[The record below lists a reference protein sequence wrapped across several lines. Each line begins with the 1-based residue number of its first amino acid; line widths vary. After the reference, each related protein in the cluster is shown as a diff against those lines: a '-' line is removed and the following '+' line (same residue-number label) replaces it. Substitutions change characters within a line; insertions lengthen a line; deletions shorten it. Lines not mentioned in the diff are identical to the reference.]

1 MIIKVILILLLL
13 SNNIISHICYG
24 LLNKLLLN
32 SPNIVDTLW
41 STSLPHRAIYGNY
54 SLALTRSLK
63 VPTPSYVQILN
74 DDMLSVTSFS
84 LLRKGSIMQFDLDD
98 PSVNRKLN
106 GDYLWPNE
114 LAVFHNKE
122 GKKVLL
128 VPDGFLLP
136 GQNDGGLYAILDPH
150 SPDAQPI
157 RITNPN
163 KGWFYHRAVHVVLPG
178 GKQGILTARA
188 KKPILGPG
196 RGELVWISIPDDFGI
211 SSLENSQWVETILV
225 DGPDVMFEVV
235 DLDKNDDVIEV
246 VAAHF
251 FGEKLSVHSM
261 RAIDKYPYIEIS
273 ETATLDTIGRPYGLC
288 LANMGELGIVSNSIN
303 SNSINSNSIISNSN
317 SNSNRN
323 NRIRETSTHL
333 LVSTH
338 ECSYDIPS
346 AIDMA
351 ISAIGGDYPRVRT
364 GRFNGVRGGERLPV
378 ENGNRAQ
385 MVEKGGS
392 LFAYELP
399 LSSSMFKKK
408 TRTYSNNRLDW
419 KRHTLF
425 RGFKVRGWGGIF
437 APGAPGFPYVFN
449 MPDRPS
455 SAPMILLAGDCT
467 GSAYLFAPS
476 SNEKKQNKDDDTL
489 PTYDL
494 VFEVEC
500 GATVGSA
507 AINPLKGIIFHINK
521 FILLLLLLDGSG
533 DVEIFVPSYELN
545 RVHVFRLSSDNEK
558 SIHEQNII
566 INKNVN
572 NNNIIKNDNIFVANN
587 NNNNDDINILQKG
600 LKIMRNALLS
610 LQLKFTSTNSN
621 YNNF

>member
-1 MIIKVILILLLL
+1 MIVIIRLLLLLLLLL
-13 SNNIISHICYG
+13 SYNNTSHVNG

-32 SPNIVDTLW
+32 SPNIVDTVW
-41 STSLPHRAIYGNY
+41 SKSLPYRAIYGNY

-98 PSVNRKLN
+98 TSINRKLN

-114 LAVFHNKE
+114 LSVFNNKQ
-122 GKKVLL
+122 GRKVML

-136 GQNDGGLYAILDPH
+136 GQNDGALYAILDPH
-150 SPDAQPI
+150 SPNAQPI

-163 KGWFYHRAVHVVLPG
+163 KGWFYHRAVHVILPG
-178 GKQGILTARA
+178 GQQGILTARA
-188 KKPILGPG
+188 NKPILGPG
-196 RGELVWISIPDDFGI
+196 KGELVWLSIPDDFGMSEDNGPWI
-211 SSLENSQWVETILV
+211 ETILV

-235 DLDKNDDVIEV
+235 DLDKTDEIIEV

-261 RAIDKYPYIEIS
+261 RAIKKYPFIEIS

-288 LANMGELGIVSNSIN
+288 LANMGDSSSLE
-303 SNSINSNSIISNSN
+303 
-317 SNSNRN
+317 
-323 NRIRETSTHL
+323 STHL

-351 ISAIGGDYPRVRT
+351 ISAVGGDYPRVRT

-378 ENGNRAQ
+378 ENGDRATV
-385 MVEKGGS
+385 VETGGS

-419 KRHTLF
+419 KRQTLF

-437 APGAPGFPYVFN
+437 SPGAPGFPYVFN
-449 MPDRPS
+449 MPHRPL

-467 GSAYLFAPS
+467 GSAYLFAPTTQLEGS
-476 SNEKKQNKDDDTL
+476 SIKKNSLTHSDNIL
-489 PTYDL
+489 PSYDL

-507 AINPLKGIIFHINK
+507 AVNPLKGNK
-521 FILLLLLLDGSG
+521 YYYYYI
-533 DVEIFVPSYELN
+533 
-545 RVHVFRLSSDNEK
+545 
-558 SIHEQNII
+558 
-566 INKNVN
+566 
-572 NNNIIKNDNIFVANN
+572 
-587 NNNNDDINILQKG
+587 
-600 LKIMRNALLS
+600 
-610 LQLKFTSTNSN
+610 
-621 YNNF
+621 

>member
-1 MIIKVILILLLL
+1 MNSSSSNSNSNTTTSSSIMISIKLIVLLIVIS
-13 SNNIISHICYG
+13 SNNISHVSG

-32 SPNIVDTLW
+32 SPSIVDTLW
-41 STSLPHRAIYGNY
+41 SKSLPHRAIYGNY

-106 GDYLWPNE
+106 GEYLWPNE
-114 LAVFHNKE
+114 LAVFHNKN
-122 GKKVLL
+122 GRKVML

-136 GQNDGGLYAILDPH
+136 GQNDGALYAILDPH
-150 SPDAQPI
+150 SPDAQPV

-178 GKQGILTARA
+178 GQQGILTARA

-196 RGELVWISIPDDFGI
+196 KGELVWLSIPDDFGI
-211 SSLENSQWVETILV
+211 SEGNLAWAETILV

-235 DLDKNDDVIEV
+235 DLDKNDEVIEV

-261 RAIDKYPYIEIS
+261 RSIDKYPYIEIS

-288 LANMGELGIVSNSIN
+288 LANMGDIVSHNSID
-303 SNSINSNSIISNSN
+303 SDSNSN
-317 SNSNRN
+317 SDRNRL
-323 NRIRETSTHL
+323 ESTHL

-351 ISAIGGDYPRVRT
+351 VSAIGGDYPRVRT

-378 ENGNRAQ
+378 ENGDIAPL
-385 MVEKGGS
+385 VEKGGS

-419 KRHTLF
+419 KRNTLF

-437 APGAPGFPYVFN
+437 SPGAPGFPYVFN

-476 SNEKKQNKDDDTL
+476 IQQQENSPTSSNRNVNDNTKTNSDDTTL
-489 PTYDL
+489 PSYDL

-507 AINPLKGIIFHINK
+507 AVNPLKG
-521 FILLLLLLDGSG
+521 
-533 DVEIFVPSYELN
+533 
-545 RVHVFRLSSDNEK
+545 
-558 SIHEQNII
+558 NITH
-566 INKNVN
+566 
-572 NNNIIKNDNIFVANN
+572 NNIYH
-587 NNNNDDINILQKG
+587 
-600 LKIMRNALLS
+600 
-610 LQLKFTSTNSN
+610 NS
-621 YNNF
+621 Y